1 MTLMTALTL
10 NASGFNNGID
20 LAIKDTEDFKK
31 AIGAA
36 SVETIKAF
44 KDISEMGVGQMRKN
58 LRELRNISFAGKSVE
73 EIGAINKQIGVLQDT
88 MGDTKALQAGLGT
101 EFGNLATQGIQGMV
115 GIAEAGLGLA
125 MVLGMDK
132 KQAAEY
138 QATMVGVIG
147 AVQGLGQFQEMLGNK
162 VLQSIAIRI
171 KETAATAAD
180 TAAKYANAAASRV
193 MGAAMTVNPM
203 MLAVAAAAALV
214 VGIVALTGAFR
225 DSRGA
230 IDSTNESL
238 KTTIELQ
245 LQAQKGALDLAAK
258 NQLALLQ
265 IEKDSGKITA
275 KDFENK
281 KNALEKESALRA
293 VEKSEKQALAD
304 FDKALKEEESKTY
317 AMTGAD
323 YEKWETKKREILQD
337 FGLQKAEIIKQEY
350 LQNKIVS
357 LGIDPIKGQAKA
369 VREVKDAWVE
379 AYEKAQEL
387 AQFDV
392 PQYRDPNAAP
402 VGKTAGKTEIG
413 PTASPDFLNGL
424 KARHAAYV
432 KSLDK
437 ELSEAAKAAQKH
449 KEIDDATNAAKITAL
464 SDTFGIAAGL
474 FEKNTIAYK
483 LMAAA
488 QAGMDTY
495 RAANVALASAP
506 PPFNFA
512 LMGVTIAAGL
522 MNVAKIAGFA
532 NGGIV
537 PGASFSGD
545 KINARLNSGEMVLN
559 ASQQSNL
566 FALANGG
573 TGSAGGSVRFEIEGT
588 KLVGV
593 LSNTGRK
600 NKNTR

>member
-31 AIGAA
+31 SIGAA
-36 SVETIKAF
+36 SVQTIKAF
-44 KDISEMGVGQMRKN
+44 KDISEMGVGEMRRN

-73 EIGAINKQIGVLQDT
+73 EIGAINKQIGILTDT
-88 MGDTKALQAGLGT
+88 MGDLKADQEGLGT
-101 EFGNLATQGIQGMV
+101 EFANLATSGVGGMA
-115 GIAEAGLGLA
+115 GIAEAGLGVA

-147 AVQGLGQFQEMLGNK
+147 AVQGLGEFQQMLGDR

-171 KETAATAAD
+171 KETAVTAAQTVATWAQ
-180 TAAKYANAAASRV
+180 TAAQWALNASLV
-193 MGAAMTVNPM
+193 VVIGTIGAAVII
-203 MLAVAAAAALV
+203 VAAITAGIYLLAKGHDEAAEAAERQGLAEYALQR
-214 VGIVALTGAFR
+214 GLTRMKSDNEQMLKLAKA
-225 DSRGA
+225 RGA
-230 IDSTNESL
+230 SELELKQLEIGSTNQYLLGL
-238 KTTIELQ
+238 KKQ
-245 LQAQKGALDLAAK
+245 LDAQLDLNGVRKEGVKGEDRQKLMDEFIAGSDA
-258 NQLALLQ
+258 
-265 IEKDSGKITA
+265 IEVMKVELIQMGKASDTVTPKMA
-275 KDFENK
+275 N
-281 KNALEKESALRA
+281 
-293 VEKSEKQALAD
+293 
-304 FDKALKEEESKTY
+304 
-317 AMTGAD
+317 GA
-323 YEKWETKKREILQD
+323 
-337 FGLQKAEIIKQEY
+337 
-350 LQNKIVS
+350 
-357 LGIDPIKGQAKA
+357 
-369 VREVKDAWVE
+369 REVKDAWVE

-559 ASQQSNL
+559 ASQQANL
-566 FALANGG
+566 FEMANG
-573 TGSAGGSVRFEIEGT
+573 AGGGSGGELTTRVSGSDLLI
-588 KLVGV
+588 V
-593 LSNTGRK
+593 LDRSGK
-600 NKNTR
+600 KYKNTR

>member
-31 AIGAA
+31 TIGAA
-36 SVETIKAF
+36 SVQTIKAF
-44 KDISEMGVGQMRKN
+44 KDISEMGVGEMRRN

-73 EIGAINKQIGVLQDT
+73 EIGAINKQIGILQDT

-101 EFGNLATQGIQGMV
+101 EFGNLATQGIQGMA

-132 KQAAEY
+132 EKAAEY

-147 AVQGLGQFQEMLGNK
+147 AVQGLGEFQEMLGNK
-162 VLQSIAIRI
+162 VLQSLAIRI
-171 KETAATAAD
+171 KETAVTAAQTVATWAQ
-180 TAAKYANAAASRV
+180 TAAQWALNASLLVVIGTIGAAVVIVAAITAGIYLLISGHNKAEQAALDQAFALEMLEQKGSRVNAANEQFFKMEKARGTS
-193 MGAAMTVNPM
+193 
-203 MLAVAAAAALV
+203 ALILKQYEI
-214 VGIVALTGAFR
+214 GI
-225 DSRGA
+225 
-230 IDSTNESL
+230 
-238 KTTIELQ
+238 
-245 LQAQKGALDLAAK
+245 AQTRL
-258 NQLALLQ
+258 NQLAAEYNAQVAIFNLGGKKTPEMAEEQKKLGDEITEVDNA
-265 IEKDSGKITA
+265 IEVMKVELIQLGKASDTVTP
-275 KDFENK
+275 KM
-281 KNALEKESALRA
+281 
-293 VEKSEKQALAD
+293 V
-304 FDKALKEEESKTY
+304 KA
-317 AMTGAD
+317 A
-323 YEKWETKKREILQD
+323 
-337 FGLQKAEIIKQEY
+337 
-350 LQNKIVS
+350 
-357 LGIDPIKGQAKA
+357 
-369 VREVKDAWVE
+369 REVKDAWVE
-379 AYEKAQEL
+379 AYEKTLEL
-387 AQFDV
+387 QQYDV

-402 VGKTAGKTEIG
+402 AGRTAGNTDIG

-424 KARHAAYV
+424 KARHAAFV
-432 KSLDK
+432 KYNDM
-437 ELSEAAKAAQKH
+437 EVSEAAKAAQRL
-449 KEIDDATNAAKITAL
+449 KEIEDLKKMSAIEAL
-464 SDTFGIAAGL
+464 SKTFEIAAGL
-474 FEKNTIAYK
+474 FEQNTIAYK

-506 PPFNFA
+506 PPYNFA

-559 ASQQSNL
+559 ASQQAQL
-566 FALANGG
+566 FAIANGG

-588 KLVGV
+588 KLIGV